1 MYGMVHKGLQEMVQE
16 QYGDATWQAV
26 LDKAQLSTH
35 TIFSNHSYSD
45 EETYALVAAA
55 KDVLDTDAST
65 LLQLFGRYWVGETA
79 QRYYGALM
87 DASGDSVPTFLRNI
101 NSVHTRLGLIFPGYR
116 PPRFECSNETDTSID
131 VVYRSE
137 RVGLTSFVEGL
148 LAGVGDRFATPLSI
162 ELLTSKAA
170 GDDADS
176 FRLSW

>member
-1 MYGMVHKGLQEMVQE
+1 MYGMVHKGLQEMIQE
-16 QYGDATWQAV
+16 HHGDATWQAV

-45 EETYALVAAA
+45 EETFALVSAA
-55 KDVLDTDAST
+55 KDVLSVDATT
-65 LLQLFGRYWVGETA
+65 LLQGFGRYWVTVTA
-79 QRYYGALM
+79 QRYYATLM
-87 DASGDSVPTFLRNI
+87 DASGNSVPTFLRNL
-101 NSVHTRLGLIFPGYR
+101 NSVHARLGLIFPGYR
-116 PPRFECSNETDTSID
+116 PPRFECSNETESSID

-137 RVGLTSFVEGL
+137 RVGLTPFVEGL
-148 LAGVGDRFATPLSI
+148 MAGLGDRFETPLSI